1 LERGAIRAI
10 LAAGGPMTVDFHTAL
25 VVCALIA
32 SVILVLHGGERLI
45 PVIAL
50 VACAIEA
57 LIVFHVIQLSSPRI
71 RIDIILA
78 AVLAVTGGIAW
89 ARSSA
94 KSAVTAATVIALV
107 GVIQL
112 LWALHAFR

>member
-1 LERGAIRAI
+1 
-10 LAAGGPMTVDFHTAL
+10 MTIDFQTAL

-32 SVILVLHGGERLI
+32 SVILVMQGGERLF

-50 VACAIEA
+50 VACGIEA
-57 LIVFHVIQLSSPRI
+57 LSVFHVIQLSSPRV
-71 RIDIILA
+71 RIDVILA
-78 AVLAVTGGIAW
+78 AVLVVAGGISW

-107 GVIQL
+107 GLIQL
-112 LWALHAFR
+112 LWGLHTFR

>member
-1 LERGAIRAI
+1 
-10 LAAGGPMTVDFHTAL
+10 MTVDFHTAL

-32 SVILVLHGGERLI
+32 SVILVVNGGARLI
-45 PVIAL
+45 PLIAL

-57 LIVFHVIQLSSPRI
+57 LTVFHVIQLSSPRI

-78 AVLAVTGGIAW
+78 AVLVVTGGIAW

-107 GVIQL
+107 GLIQL
-112 LWALHAFR
+112 LWGLHTFR